1 VTPLILNIVFGLIPT
16 LTLGWSMAADERK
29 PAADRVV
36 STSSD
41 RRQQS
46 TMFLLVYGLWALTL
60 AMWNWM
66 RGYQPAWIAVWAVA
80 GVVGLVWYGARK
92 RR

>member
-1 VTPLILNIVFGLIPT
+1 MAALILNVMFGLVPT
-16 LTLGWSMAADERK
+16 LTLAWSMAADERK

-36 STSSD
+36 VSSID

-60 AMWNWM
+60 AMWNWF
-66 RGYQPAWIAVWAVA
+66 RSYPPAWVAVWGVA
-80 GVVGLVWYGARK
+80 GVVGLVWYAARK
-92 RR
+92 RA

>member
-1 VTPLILNIVFGLIPT
+1 MTALILNIVFGLIPT
-16 LTLGWSMAADERK
+16 LTLAWSMAADERK

-36 STSSD
+36 SSSAD

-60 AMWNWM
+60 AMWDWM
-66 RGYQPAWIAVWAVA
+66 RGYPPAWIAVWGLA

-92 RR
+92 RA

>member
-16 LTLGWSMAADERK
+16 LTLAWSMAADERK

-36 STSSD
+36 GSSTD
-41 RRQQS
+41 RRQQA
-46 TMFLLVYGLWALTL
+46 TMFLLVYGLWSLTL

-66 RGYQPAWIAVWAVA
+66 RGYPPAWIAVWGLA
-80 GVVGLVWYGARK
+80 GVVGLLWYGARK
-92 RR
+92 RA